1 MSENLTP
8 DNLTPDQDLARAG
21 TPAARQGKTS
31 RHHIE
36 HFVAPLEETPLAAID
51 NVDES
56 AAPLSLWAD
65 AWRNLRRQPLFIISA
80 LLILAVL
87 VVAIFPHWFSSI
99 DPRIQSTCNLA
110 NSAEPARSGHPLGFT
125 LQGCDVYARMV
136 YGTRASL
143 MVGVFTT
150 IGVVIVGGT
159 MGALAGYYGGWM
171 DAILARL
178 GDIFFALPLILG
190 AIVMMQLPAFRDN
203 RSVWTVVITLVI
215 FGWPQ
220 IARITRGAVIEN
232 RNADF
237 VTASK
242 ALGLSPFKALLKHVL
257 PNSLAPIIVVASISL
272 GTFIVAEATLS
283 FLGIGLPDSI
293 MSWGNDIANAQPQVR
308 NNPGVLLWPA
318 VALSITVLSFI
329 MLGDA
334 LRDALDPKARK
345 R

>member
-8 DNLTPDQDLARAG
+8 ETEPRKSVASAPRL
-21 TPAARQGKTS
+21 GKKST
-31 RHHIE
+31 RVIE
-36 HFVAPLEETPLAAID
+36 HFVAPLEETPLAA
-51 NVDES
+51 VDKVEEGG
-56 AAPLSLWAD
+56 APLSLWAE
-65 AWRNLRRQPLFIISA
+65 AWRNLRKQPLFIISA
-80 LLILAVL
+80 LLIVL
-87 VVAIFPHWFSSI
+87 VAVVAIFPQWFASV
-99 DPRIQSTCNLA
+99 DPTSCTLDD
-110 NSAEPARSGHPLGFT
+110 SAEGARPGHPLGFT
-125 LQGCDVYARMV
+125 LQGCDVYARMI

-143 MVGVFTT
+143 MVGIFTT
-150 IGVVIVGGT
+150 TGVLIIGGI
-159 MGALAGYYGGWM
+159 MGALAGYYGGWL

-178 GDIFFALPLILG
+178 GDVFFALPLILG
-190 AIVMMQLPAFRDN
+190 AIVINQLPAFRDN
-203 RSVWTVVITLVI
+203 RSVWTVVVALVL

-220 IARITRGAVIEN
+220 IARITRGAVLEN

-237 VTASK
+237 VTAAK
-242 ALGLSPFKALLKHVL
+242 ALGLSRFSALVKHVL

-283 FLGIGLPDSI
+283 FLGIGLPFSV
-293 MSWGNDIANAQPQVR
+293 MSWGNDISAAQPQVR

>member
-8 DNLTPDQDLARAG
+8 EKNLSSAVNP
-21 TPAARQGKTS
+21 RQGKVSS
-31 RHHIE
+31 RVIE
-36 HFVAPLEETPLAAID
+36 HYVAPLEETPLSA
-51 NVDES
+51 VDS
-56 AAPLSLWAD
+56 VDVTVAPLSLWAE

-80 LLILAVL
+80 LLILLVL
-87 VVAIFPHWFSSI
+87 VVAIFPQLFASV
-99 DPRIQSTCNLA
+99 DPTSCDLA
-110 NSAEPARSGHPLGFT
+110 NSAEGARSGHPLGFT
-125 LQGCDVYARMV
+125 LQGCDVYSRV
-136 YGTRASL
+136 IYGTRASL

-150 IGVVIVGGT
+150 IGVLFIGGV
-159 MGALAGYYGGWM
+159 MGALAGYYGGWI
-171 DAILARL
+171 DVILARL
-178 GDIFFALPLILG
+178 GDVFFALPLILG
-190 AIVMMQLPAFRDN
+190 SIVMMQLPAFREY
-203 RSVWTVVITLVI
+203 RSVWTVVLVLVI

-242 ALGLSPFKALLKHVL
+242 ALGLSRFSALVRHVV

-283 FLGIGLPDSI
+283 FLGIGLPFSV
-293 MSWGNDIANAQPQVR
+293 MSWGNDIASAQPQVR

>member
-8 DNLTPDQDLARAG
+8 EKEPTRPA
-21 TPAARQGKTS
+21 TPATRQGKTS
-31 RHHIE
+31 SRVIE

-51 NVDES
+51 KVDES

-65 AWRNLRRQPLFIISA
+65 AWRNLRKQPLFIVSA
-80 LLILAVL
+80 LLIVL
-87 VVAIFPHWFSSI
+87 VVIVAVFPQWFASV
-99 DPRIQSTCNLA
+99 DPTSCTLD
-110 NSAEPARSGHPLGFT
+110 NSAEGARSGHPLGFT
-125 LQGCDVYARMV
+125 LQGCDVYARMI

-143 MVGVFTT
+143 TVGVLTT
-150 IGVVIVGGT
+150 IGVLIIGGV
-159 MGALAGYYGGWM
+159 MGALAGYYGGWL

-178 GDIFFALPLILG
+178 GDVFFALPLILG
-190 AIVMMQLPAFRDN
+190 AIVINQLPAFRDN
-203 RSVWTVVITLVI
+203 RSVWTVVVALVL

-220 IARITRGAVIEN
+220 IARITRGAVLEN

-237 VTASK
+237 VTAAK
-242 ALGLSPFKALLKHVL
+242 ALGLSRFKALVRHVM
-257 PNSLAPIIVVASISL
+257 PNSLAPIIVVVSISL

-283 FLGIGLPDSI
+283 FLGLGLPPSV
-293 MSWGNDIANAQPQVR
+293 MSWGNDISAAQPQVR

>member
-8 DNLTPDQDLARAG
+8 ENEPGTRA
-21 TPAARQGKTS
+21 AAAPRLGKTS
-31 RHHIE
+31 TRVIE
-36 HFVAPLEETPLAAID
+36 HYVAPLEETPLAA
-51 NVDES
+51 VDKVEETG
-56 AAPLSLWAD
+56 APVSLWAE

-80 LLILAVL
+80 FLILLVAAV
-87 VVAIFPHWFSSI
+87 AAFPQWFASV
-99 DPRIQSTCNLA
+99 DPASCDLA
-110 NSAEPARSGHPLGFT
+110 NSAEPARDGHPLGFT
-125 LQGCDVYARMV
+125 LQGCDVYARMIF
-136 YGTRASL
+136 GTRASL
-143 MVGVFTT
+143 LVGIITT
-150 IGVVIVGGT
+150 ICVVIIGGT
-159 MGALAGYYGGWM
+159 MGALAGYYGGWL
-171 DAILARL
+171 DSILARL

-190 AIVMMQLPAFRDN
+190 AIIINQLPYFREN
-203 RSVWTVVITLVI
+203 KSVWTVVIALVA

-242 ALGLSPFKALLKHVL
+242 ALGLSRFRALVKHVL

-283 FLGIGLPDSI
+283 FLGLGLPPSAV
-293 MSWGNDIANAQPQVR
+293 SWGNDISAAQPQVR

-318 VALSITVLSFI
+318 AALSVTVLSFI

>member
-8 DNLTPDQDLARAG
+8 DKDLAAAG

-31 RHHIE
+31 TRHIE
-36 HFVAPLEETPLAAID
+36 HFVAPLEDTPLAAID

-65 AWRNLRRQPLFIISA
+65 AWRNLRRQPLFIVSA
-80 LLILAVL
+80 LLILLVL
-87 VVAIFPHWFSSI
+87 IVAIFPHLFAQVSPTSCTLN
-99 DPRIQSTCNLA
+99 D
-110 NSAEPARSGHPLGFT
+110 SAEGPRDGHPLGFT
-125 LQGCDVYARMV
+125 LQGCDVYSRMI

-150 IGVVIVGGT
+150 IGVLIIGGI
-159 MGALAGYYGGWM
+159 MGALAGYYGGWL
-171 DAILARL
+171 DVVLARL
-178 GDIFFALPLILG
+178 TDVFFALPLILG
-190 AIVMMQLPAFRDN
+190 AIIINQLPAFRDN
-203 RSVWTVVITLVI
+203 KSVWTVVTALVV

-232 RNADF
+232 RNSDF

-242 ALGLSPFKALLKHVL
+242 ALGLSPFKALLKHVM

-283 FLGIGLPDSI
+283 FLGIGLPFSV
-293 MSWGNDIANAQPQVR
+293 MSWGNDIASAQTQVR

-318 VALSITVLSFI
+318 LALSITVLSFI

-334 LRDALDPKARK
+334 LRDALDPKSRK

>member
-1 MSENLTP
+1 MSEKLTP
-8 DNLTPDQDLARAG
+8 DTDLTKPVI
-21 TPAARQGKTS
+21 PAARQGKKSS
-31 RHHIE
+31 RVIE
-36 HFVAPLEETPLAAID
+36 HFVAPLEDTPLAAID
-51 NVDES
+51 NVDET
-56 AAPLSLWAD
+56 AAPLSLWAE
-65 AWRNLRRQPLFIISA
+65 AWRNLRKQPLFLISA
-80 LLILAVL
+80 LLIVVVL
-87 VVAIFPHWFSSI
+87 VVAFFPQWFASV
-99 DPRIQSTCNLA
+99 DPTSCTLD
-110 NSAEPARSGHPLGFT
+110 NSAEGARAGHPMGFT
-125 LQGCDVYARMV
+125 LQGCDVYSRMI

-150 IGVVIVGGT
+150 IGVLIIGGI
-159 MGALAGYYGGWM
+159 MGALAGFYGGWI

-203 RSVWTVVITLVI
+203 RSVWTVVLVLVI

-237 VTASK
+237 VTAAK
-242 ALGLSPFKALLKHVL
+242 ALGLSRFSALVRHVV

-283 FLGIGLPDSI
+283 FLGIGLPDTI

-308 NNPGVLLWPA
+308 NNPAVLLWPA

>member
-1 MSENLTP
+1 MSEKLTP
-8 DNLTPDQDLARAG
+8 ETDLTKPV
-21 TPAARQGKTS
+21 TPVSRQGKTS
-31 RHHIE
+31 SRVIE

-51 NVDES
+51 NVDET

-80 LLILAVL
+80 LLIVLVL
-87 VVAIFPHWFSSI
+87 VVAFVPHLFASVDPTSCTLNDSS
-99 DPRIQSTCNLA
+99 
-110 NSAEPARSGHPLGFT
+110 EGARAGHPFGFT
-125 LQGCDVYARMV
+125 LQGCDVYSRMI

-143 MVGVFTT
+143 LVGVLTT
-150 IGVVIVGGT
+150 LGVLVVGGT
-159 MGALAGYYGGWM
+159 MGALAGYYGGWI
-171 DAILARL
+171 DTVLARL
-178 GDIFFALPLILG
+178 ADIFFALPLILG

-203 RSVWTVVITLVI
+203 RIVWTVVITLVI

-237 VTASK
+237 VTAAK
-242 ALGLSPFKALLKHVL
+242 ALGLSRFNALVRHVI

-283 FLGIGLPDSI
+283 FLGIGLPDTV
-293 MSWGNDIANAQPQVR
+293 MSWGNDIAAAQPQVR

-318 VALSITVLSFI
+318 AALSVTVLSFI

>member
-8 DNLTPDQDLARAG
+8 DKDLS
-21 TPAARQGKTS
+21 PAATSPARQGKVSS
-31 RHHIE
+31 RVIE
-36 HFVAPLEETPLAAID
+36 HYVAPLEETPLAA
-51 NVDES
+51 VDS
-56 AAPLSLWAD
+56 VDVSTAPLSLWAE
-65 AWRNLRRQPLFIISA
+65 AWRNLRKQPLFIIST
-80 LLILAVL
+80 LLILLVL
-87 VVAIFPHWFSSI
+87 VVAIFPQLFASV
-99 DPRIQSTCNLA
+99 DPTSCDLG
-110 NSAEPARSGHPLGFT
+110 NSAEGPRSGHPLGFT
-125 LQGCDVYARMV
+125 LQGCDVYSRV
-136 YGTRASL
+136 IYGTRASL

-150 IGVVIVGGT
+150 IGVLIIGGI
-159 MGALAGYYGGWM
+159 MGALAGYYGGWI
-171 DAILARL
+171 DVILARL
-178 GDIFFALPLILG
+178 GDVFFALPLILG
-190 AIVMMQLPAFRDN
+190 SIVMMQLPAFREN
-203 RSVWTVVITLVI
+203 RSVWTVVLVLVI

-242 ALGLSPFKALLKHVL
+242 ALGLSRFKALVRHVV

-283 FLGIGLPDSI
+283 FLGIGLPFSV
-293 MSWGNDIANAQPQVR
+293 MSWGNDIASAQPQVR
-308 NNPGVLLWPA
+308 NNPAVLLWPA

>member
-8 DNLTPDQDLARAG
+8 ETGPAQPVA
-21 TPAARQGKTS
+21 PAARQGKTS
-31 RHHIE
+31 SRVIE
-36 HFVAPLEETPLAAID
+36 HFVAPLEETPLAA
-51 NVDES
+51 VDKVDDT

-65 AWRNLRRQPLFIISA
+65 AWRNLRKQPLFIISA
-80 LLILAVL
+80 LLIVL
-87 VVAIFPHWFSSI
+87 VVVVAVFPQWFASV
-99 DPRIQSTCNLA
+99 DPTSCDLA
-110 NSAEPARSGHPLGFT
+110 NSAEGARSGHPLGFT
-125 LQGCDVYARMV
+125 LQGCDVYSRMI

-150 IGVVIVGGT
+150 IGVLIIGGT
-159 MGALAGYYGGWM
+159 MGALAGYYGGWL

-190 AIVMMQLPAFRDN
+190 AIVINQLPAFRDN
-203 RSVWTVVITLVI
+203 RSVWTVVVALVL

-220 IARITRGAVIEN
+220 IARITRGAVLEN
-232 RNADF
+232 RNSDF

-242 ALGLSPFKALLKHVL
+242 ALGLSRFSALLRHVI

-283 FLGIGLPDSI
+283 FLGLGLPQSI
-293 MSWGNDIANAQPQVR
+293 MSWGNDISAAQPQVR

-318 VALSITVLSFI
+318 LALSITVLSFI

>member
-8 DNLTPDQDLARAG
+8 EKEPTRPA
-21 TPAARQGKTS
+21 TPATRQGKTS
-31 RHHIE
+31 SRVIE

-51 NVDES
+51 KVDES

-65 AWRNLRRQPLFIISA
+65 AWRNLRKQPLFIVSA
-80 LLILAVL
+80 LLIVL
-87 VVAIFPHWFSSI
+87 VVIVAVFPQWFASV
-99 DPRIQSTCNLA
+99 DPTSCTLD
-110 NSAEPARSGHPLGFT
+110 NSAEGARSGHPLGFT
-125 LQGCDVYARMV
+125 LQGCDVYARMI

-143 MVGVFTT
+143 TVGVLTT
-150 IGVVIVGGT
+150 LGVLIIGGV
-159 MGALAGYYGGWM
+159 MGALAGYYGGWL

-178 GDIFFALPLILG
+178 GDVFFALPLILG
-190 AIVMMQLPAFRDN
+190 AIVINQLPAFRDN
-203 RSVWTVVITLVI
+203 RSVWTVVVALVL

-220 IARITRGAVIEN
+220 IARITRGAVLEN

-237 VTASK
+237 VTAAK
-242 ALGLSPFKALLKHVL
+242 ALGLSRFKALVRHVM
-257 PNSLAPIIVVASISL
+257 PNSLAPIIVVVSISL

-283 FLGIGLPDSI
+283 FLGLGLPPSV
-293 MSWGNDIANAQPQVR
+293 MSWGNDISAAQPQVR